1 MTYNKDDQG
10 FTDEAIR
17 AVEQELT
24 SLAEK
29 IGVTEMELSER
40 IADAT
45 FRETYDFIEVELAV
59 MRSTAI
65 DMIHERTRR
74 WQAQVS
80 GNLTP
85 TMWLMLTTILCGG
98 AAIWFVIRSWT
109 AAPHLLTPHL
119 MNAAVFGVLMIMM
132 MVASIHA
139 QAINQELMR
148 AVKGNITV
156 AQDILSSCEK
166 LLEDAKELLD
176 NARA

>member
-29 IGVTEMELSER
+29 IGVTEMELGER

-59 MRSTAI
+59 MKSTAI
-65 DMIHERTRR
+65 DIIHDRAKKRN
-74 WQAQVS
+74 AQV
-80 GNLTP
+80 GYNQTVEKVL
-85 TMWLMLTTILCGG
+85 LFVGALYAIVAGVFLVGTIYQGG
-98 AAIWFVIRSWT
+98 ALKFSVPAITFIALFTMLILASANQHGINDW
-109 AAPHLLTPHL
+109 LLRETKIDIAL
-119 MNAAVFGVLMIMM
+119 
-132 MVASIHA
+132 SRE
-139 QAINQELMR
+139 IN
-148 AVKGNITV
+148 
-156 AQDILSSCEK
+156 DS
-166 LLEDAKELLD
+166 AKELLD